1 MIASTHMA
9 AYFLLLTTH
18 VLLLTRWDVLLD
30 AYLAEFSAQVLRS
43 TCGVLQHS
51 VATPLPRPHCAL
63 TAPAPH
69 PHCTL
74 TSPYRALHRTLTAL
88 LLHPLRTTCCSCCA
102 CPPTSATRRS

>member
-51 VATPLPRPHCAL
+51 VATPSPRPHCAL
-63 TAPAPH
+63 TVLSTRPH
-69 PHCTL
+69 FALPRPH
-74 TSPYRALHRTLTAL
+74 RAL
-88 LLHPLRTTCCSCCA
+88 TT
-102 CPPTSATRRS
+102 PP

>member
-63 TAPAPH
+63 TVLSTRPHFALPRPPPH
-69 PHCTL
+69 PH
-74 TSPYRALHRTLTAL
+74 RAL
-88 LLHPLRTTCCSCCA
+88 TT
-102 CPPTSATRRS
+102 PP